1 MLRRGT
7 PNRSDHARPELCL
20 VYTRPWYYSGHWVEM
35 TGAHFD
41 QLSKRGKELLVSARI
56 TDGGVG

>member
-1 MLRRGT
+1 MLHRGT

-35 TGAHFD
+35 TSAQFD
-41 QLSKRGKELLVSARI
+41 ELSERGKEVLASARI
-56 TDGGVG
+56 TDGGSG